1 MPAPFS
7 CAAKC
12 VPLHAHFVMPPIVNA
27 SCDNV
32 HGKEVMDQFSRTRL
46 LLGSTAVDTLAH
58 AHVAVF
64 GLGGVGGICAE
75 TLARAGVGQ
84 LTIVDKDVVS
94 ETNINRQVLATHETI
109 GRAKVD
115 IMRERIAAIN
125 PACQVNAIQCFFL
138 PDTADQFDFSAFD
151 YAVDALDTVTA
162 KLLFIETAHTAG
174 TPFISCMGAAN
185 KVNPA
190 GFKVADINK
199 TKICPLAKII
209 RKESGKRGIK
219 HFKVVYSEEDVLEP
233 RPDETSEAPDPGRRT
248 LPGTHPAVPPA
259 AGLLLAAEVINDLVA
274 G

>member
-1 MPAPFS
+1 MYA
-7 CAAKC
+7 
-12 VPLHAHFVMPPIVNA
+12 L
-27 SCDNV
+27 
-32 HGKEVMDQFSRTRL
+32 SR
-46 LLGSTAVDTLAH
+46 

-84 LTIVDKDVVS
+84 LTVVDKDAVNI
-94 ETNINRQVLATHETI
+94 TNINRQVIATNDNI
-109 GRAKVD
+109 GQAKVEA
-115 IMRERIAAIN
+115 MKQRIAAIN

-138 PDTADQFDFSAFD
+138 PDTADQFDFSTFD

-162 KLLFIETAHTAG
+162 KLLFIETAHAAG

-185 KVNPA
+185 KCDPA
-190 GFKVADINK
+190 AFQVADINK

-219 HFKVVYSEEDVLEP
+219 HFKVVYSEEEP
-233 RPDETSEAPDPGRRT
+233 REPLLSEEENEGPDPGRRT

-259 AGLLLAAEVINDLVA
+259 AGLLLASEVINDLI
-274 G
+274 GLE